1 MNVIFPMRLLTR
13 YILKQLFMPFIF
25 SLLIIVFVLFTQF
38 LLRAIDRFIGK
49 GLDLGTIFEY
59 LFLNLGWIAALA
71 VPMAVL
77 VAALMTFGQFSEDNE
92 ITAMRA
98 AGISF
103 TTIVRPALL
112 LGIGIA
118 LSLILFNAFIM
129 PEMNFKARM
138 LSGDIYRKR
147 PDMNIEPGYFMDD
160 LPDYSIIIRDKEGDT
175 LKDVR
180 IFSKGGFQTQ
190 TSIHSKTGTLS
201 TIDDAIILDL
211 YNGEIHELDLQDYG
225 NYRRIEFEKHKI
237 SIPADDLF
245 LNRRDTTSRSDREMT
260 IQMILD
266 KQLDLAERANIV
278 KGRIGRLF
286 LRTELDSLVPPTF
299 EEAEVILNKVKTEFA
314 TNTAKYTID
323 VIYRKESDINV
334 AIRQLRNEYN
344 LLGSY
349 ARSNNKYTVELH
361 KKFSLPVACILFIMT
376 GASLGVLFRKGG
388 FTIATS
394 LSFGFFLL
402 YYVFMIGGEDL
413 ADRTILSP
421 AVGIWTPNV
430 VLFIIATYLM
440 IHTVREQPPLRF
452 QINFLKWFKKK
463 KDESK
468 LTDSA

>member
-1 MNVIFPMRLLTR
+1 MRLLTR

-77 VAALMTFGQFSEDNE
+77 VAALMAFGQFSEDNE

-98 AGISF
+98 SGISF
-103 TTIVRPALL
+103 TTIVRPAIL
-112 LGIGIA
+112 LGLGIA
-118 LSLILFNAFIM
+118 LTLILFNAFIM

-190 TSIHSKTGTLS
+190 TSIHSKTG
-201 TIDDAIILDL
+201 
-211 YNGEIHELDLQDYG
+211 N
-225 NYRRIEFEKHKI
+225 
-237 SIPADDLF
+237 
-245 LNRRDTTSRSDREMT
+245 
-260 IQMILD
+260 LD
-266 KQLDLAERANIV
+266 KRADLKERANIV
-278 KGRIGRLF
+278 NGRIGRAF
-286 LRTELDSLVPPTF
+286 IRSELDSIVPPTF
-299 EEAEVILNKVKTEFA
+299 EDAEVILTKLKTDFA
-314 TNTAKYTID
+314 ADTVNNTTDA
-323 VIYRKESDINV
+323 IYRKESDVDIV
-334 AIRQLRNEYN
+334 IRQLRNEYN

-349 ARSNNKYTVELH
+349 ARSDNKYMVELH

-394 LSFGFFLL
+394 LSFGFFLV
-402 YYVFMIGGEDL
+402 YYIFMIGGEDL

-421 AVGIWTPNV
+421 AVGIWTPNL

-452 QINFLKWFKKK
+452 QFNFLKWFKKK
-463 KDESK
+463 KDESEHP
-468 LTDSA
+468 DSA